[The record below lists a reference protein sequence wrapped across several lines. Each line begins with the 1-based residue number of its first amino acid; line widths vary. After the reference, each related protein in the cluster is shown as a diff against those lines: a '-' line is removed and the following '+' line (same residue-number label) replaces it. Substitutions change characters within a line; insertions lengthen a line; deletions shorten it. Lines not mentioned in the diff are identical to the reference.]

1 MDNTDLV
8 TRRKLLSSISTAGM
22 VAITGCVS
30 GGESQGD
37 IEDSDGDGV
46 IDSEDYAPRDP
57 EVQERSDVQNPQT
70 ETGTPTETETATQTE
85 TETATQ
91 TETETA
97 TQTESYEIERD
108 ALVNFRAGK
117 NSAERADGAH
127 TRGLSEYNEET
138 DDYGETEFRTAVE
151 SSKSSVDRYER
162 AADLAEES
170 GHSEAAEMAQESASY
185 AQEILVYFSE
195 VALEAAQAKQRGD
208 TAEVEQHNRR
218 LKHINEEADKRK
230 DNDNSGASIIE
241 FREALG
247 L

>member
-1 MDNTDLV
+1 
-8 TRRKLLSSISTAGM
+8 M

-70 ETGTPTETETATQTE
+70 ETGTPTETET
-85 TETATQ
+85 ETATR

-117 NSAERADGAH
+117 NSAERADSAH
-127 TRGLSEYNEET
+127 TRGLTEYNEET

-162 AADLAEES
+162 AADLADES

-195 VALEAAQAKQRGD
+195 VALEAAKAKQRGD

-218 LKHINEEADKRK
+218 LKHINEEADRRK
-230 DNDNSGASIIE
+230 ENDDSGASIIE

>member
-1 MDNTDLV
+1 MDNSDVV
-8 TRRKLLSSISTAGM
+8 TRRKLLSGVSVVGM
-22 VAITGCVS
+22 IAITGCVS

-57 EVQERSDVQNPQT
+57 EVQERNDVQTSQT
-70 ETGTPTETETATQTE
+70 EAGTPTQTE
-85 TETATQ
+85 TETPPQ
-91 TETETA
+91 TETP
-97 TQTESYEIERD
+97 TQTKSHEIETD

-117 NSAERADGAH
+117 NAAERADGAH
-127 TRGLSEYNEET
+127 TRGLEEYNEET
-138 DDYGETEFRTAVE
+138 DDYGETEFRNALE
-151 SSKSSVDRYER
+151 SSESAVDRYER

-170 GHSEAAEMAQESASY
+170 GHSEAADMAQESASY
-185 AQEILVYFSE
+185 AQEILVYFSD

-241 FREALG
+241 FREALD